1 MSGDLDAGRWQAWI
15 EEVCTAMGVDPRLV
29 NLDEVHALSGV
40 VARDVV
46 RPMAPVSAF
55 IWGVAC
61 ARHPGSDPSQ
71 LRDAIVGAIPVG
83 VPS

>member
-1 MSGDLDAGRWQAWI
+1 MSGDLDAFRWRAWV
-15 EEVCTAMGVDPRLV
+15 EEVCGAMRVDPSLV
-29 NLDEVHALSGV
+29 DVDDIHRLSGT

-61 ARHPGSDPSQ
+61 TRHPEADPAR
-71 LRDAIVGAIPVG
+71 LREAIVAAIPREVA
-83 VPS
+83 S